1 MHVACVGWCGGLYV
15 GWWGPLKS
23 VKGRV
28 RRWHALSEV
37 PDRSPWKS
45 PPSIMMWSGLMLV
58 SVLRD
63 IHVAACSARSC
74 GR

>member
-15 GWWGPLKS
+15 GWWGPLKR

-45 PPSIMMWSGLMLV
+45 PPSIMMRFG
-58 SVLRD
+58 
-63 IHVAACSARSC
+63 
-74 GR
+74 